1 MFGPAP
7 KFRRCRFLNG
17 ERFAARRPA
26 TSDGGPAEPGAK
38 LSAMLRSVSVGVH
51 GAVLSD
57 SSEDMSGLGDL
68 SRPQGLEH
76 ISTQG

>member
-1 MFGPAP
+1 MLETGTPAHP
-7 KFRRCRFLNG
+7 RAALPGRWRFLNA

-51 GAVLSD
+51 GAVLGD
-57 SSEDMSGLGDL
+57 SSKDMSGLG
-68 SRPQGLEH
+68 
-76 ISTQG
+76 T